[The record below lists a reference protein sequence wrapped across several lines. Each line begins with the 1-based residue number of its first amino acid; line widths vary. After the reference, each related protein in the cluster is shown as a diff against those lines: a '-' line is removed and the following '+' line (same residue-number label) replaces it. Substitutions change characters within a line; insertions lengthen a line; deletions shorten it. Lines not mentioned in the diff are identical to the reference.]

1 MHTFRLPEKPFW
13 GCVAACLLA
22 LSACAP
28 MQHTPPAAVMTDA
41 AALNLSAKPVF
52 IPPEWWRQLND
63 DALNQLI
70 DTTLAQ
76 SPDLTA
82 AAARLRQAQ
91 AGSGLAASQNGVQ
104 AALSADGVGLYH
116 ESISHPNSL
125 SERIFGNSVHYGNI
139 QLKGQ
144 WAWDLWGEHKSEL
157 AAALGKERALAYEI
171 AQTRLLLAQAITAQY
186 FQLQTLFA
194 QQALLRERIAIKKQQ
209 EQLLRDRVR
218 AGLLPP
224 SQLFP
229 VQNAQQQFAAA
240 IRDLDEKAAL
250 IRHAL
255 SALSGQPPHALNH
268 WRPKPSAA
276 VPAAPVATLS
286 ADILGKRADL
296 AAQREAV
303 LSRGHLVH
311 AAEAKFYPNIR
322 IRALIGRSALEIGD
336 LPSMQ
341 SWAAGLLPSITL
353 PIFTSG
359 ALQANLSV
367 KQAEYD
373 EQVARYNKS
382 VYQALKEAAD
392 ALSQYE
398 SAREAAALQQQTL
411 RLAQRQQTAAAD
423 RVKAGVETRLAV
435 LTAQDEVVQARSRI
449 LQAQLQQ
456 KVAWAALN
464 TVFGGGFRQPE

>member
-1 MHTFRLPEKPFW
+1 MDSKRKANRQHKPKPVKAAETREADNLPPPTPEPETQPEAPQQWQPKKRGRL
-13 GCVAACLLA
+13 A
-22 LSACAP
+22 
-28 MQHTPPAAVMTDA
+28 AAV
-41 AALNLSAKPVF
+41 LL
-52 IPPEWWRQLND
+52 L
-63 DALNQLI
+63 
-70 DTTLAQ
+70 
-76 SPDLTA
+76 LT
-82 AAARLRQAQ
+82 
-91 AGSGLAASQNGVQ
+91 
-104 AALSADGVGLYH
+104 
-116 ESISHPNSL
+116 
-125 SERIFGNSVHYGNI
+125 
-139 QLKGQ
+139 
-144 WAWDLWGEHKSEL
+144 
-157 AAALGKERALAYEI
+157 AALGKERALVYEI

-218 AGLLPP
+218 SGLLPP

-240 IRDLDEKAAL
+240 IRDLDEKATL

-255 SALSGQPPHALNH
+255 SAVSGQPPHVLNH
-268 WRPKPSAA
+268 WRPKPSVA

-398 SAREAAALQQQTL
+398 SARESAALQQQTL
-411 RLAQRQQTAAAD
+411 RLAQRQQTAAD